1 MEALGF
7 VGPESRPPSKS
18 KFKTP
23 SGSSMVC
30 RRRRS
35 WYVIRAFY
43 FKAIYTVV
51 EQKLKLEA
59 GFFFF
64 FADNQS
70 VCSEF
75 SGKKRTS
82 ENYM

>member
-1 MEALGF
+1 
-7 VGPESRPPSKS
+7 
-18 KFKTP
+18 
-23 SGSSMVC
+23 MVC

-64 FADNQS
+64 FQITSQS
-70 VCSEF
+70 AVNF
-75 SGKKRTS
+75 LGKKELRKTTCKLILK
-82 ENYM
+82 EKH